1 MFLYQQIPTIPTDNV
16 TSILA
21 TLVGI
26 LLVVIAYLF
35 KSFEK
40 KQKEKDDIIRA
51 VTKEHLLDIKEFRGE
66 DSKRTTEVLVALDK
80 QMGMMKQLKEL
91 FIRNE

>member
-1 MFLYQQIPTIPTDNV
+1 MFLFQQIPNIPTDSVPN
-16 TSILA
+16 ILGA
-21 TLVGI
+21 LVGI
-26 LLVVIAYLF
+26 LLIVLAYLY

-40 KQKEKDDIIRA
+40 KLEKKDDIIRA
-51 VTKEHLLDIKEFRGE
+51 ITKEHLLDIKEFRDE
-66 DSKRTTEVLVALDK
+66 DSKRTTEVIVALDK